1 MARPNEEL
9 FGEMLDAFQ
18 ARDLD
23 RFLACLDP
31 DIEVIPVVGS
41 ALADTVYRG
50 HDGVRDWWD
59 RMFSVFPKVEVSIDE
74 IHDLGGRTIA
84 ASRFHGQAVAGG
96 ARSDLVVWTVTDVR
110 DGKIVSWRTFR
121 TEAEAL
127 ELVSGEQKS

>member
-9 FGEMLDAFQ
+9 FEEMLDAYQ

-23 RFLACLDP
+23 RFLAGLHP
-31 DIEVIPVVGS
+31 EIEIIPIVGS
-41 ALADTVYRG
+41 ELADTVYRG

-59 RMFSVFPKVEVSIDE
+59 RMFSIFPKVEVSIDE
-74 IHDLGGRTIA
+74 IRDLGGRAIA

-96 ARSDLVVWTVTDVR
+96 AQSDLVIWTVTEVR

-127 ELVSGEQKS
+127 AAASPDSD